1 MVEIVSFPINSMVI
15 FNSYVAVY
23 QRVYVV
29 NVVKSS
35 WSCYWFKVGS
45 LDFLMVSQNK
55 ILAPLF
61 ESLRSLGGHMGS
73 DVTKKGV
80 GDILPAY
87 KLGYDIEHRTDR
99 TQFQKVAPFSN
110 FSSISPTE
118 MELCHESN
126 GPKVYPGE
134 TIKAQSERMEP
145 IRKQV

>member
-1 MVEIVSFPINSMVI
+1 
-15 FNSYVAVY
+15 
-23 QRVYVV
+23 
-29 NVVKSS
+29 
-35 WSCYWFKVGS
+35 
-45 LDFLMVSQNK
+45 MVSQNK

>member
-1 MVEIVSFPINSMVI
+1 
-15 FNSYVAVY
+15 
-23 QRVYVV
+23 
-29 NVVKSS
+29 
-35 WSCYWFKVGS
+35 
-45 LDFLMVSQNK
+45 MVSQNK

-110 FSSISPTE
+110 FSSNSAAFHQQKWSFAMNPTVRKYI
-118 MELCHESN
+118 LVKQSKPN
-126 GPKVYPGE
+126 QSGWS
-134 TIKAQSERMEP
+134 QSENRCNPSTNYLIKVGRDNM
-145 IRKQV
+145 VWL